1 MVGSITLVATLTG
14 TISKETVSE
23 IPNAVK
29 LLRISGDPSGGIS
42 TPLLRN
48 HFPGKLL
55 YSPPCHRP
63 NDQSAVP
70 LNVRHHRLVQAA
82 CEYDFAELDADCDL
96 TPEVLAAIPPQR
108 RFICWRGPSGDLRYL
123 RSVFGRISAI
133 PARTY
138 SMIVQGSGIGDGAK
152 PLQLL
157 KEAGRRDLTAVC
169 DGKAGF
175 WSRIL
180 APHFGAPLIFGR
192 LDHNPID
199 DSGEPSVH
207 QLIEDYAFPALHPIR
222 ELYGIVGN
230 RVFQSPSPRLHNAG
244 YRAIHHPA
252 LFLPFHV
259 DNFDDFWREIIEP
272 SVLEPLGLPIKGL
285 TIVSPHKEAAF
296 AAAASRSHMACKAG
310 ASNIFLRRN
319 DSWEAHTTDTES
331 VAGVAKKGANPREP
345 IKAAVIGCG
354 GAGRAIAAALQQAG
368 AQVSLVNRGRE
379 RGDLAVRLLGLPFIA
394 LSNFEPTGFSLLVN
408 ATPVGRDDNS
418 IPFDIDTLSPDT
430 LVIDLV
436 YRARPTSLATGV
448 AARGGT
454 IIDGYD
460 VLLNQVRKQFHMMTG
475 WELPSTVGRQ
485 TAASQGLGNGISSKQ
500 ELPDESLAVQL
511 AKVTALRAESAPPS

>member
-1 MVGSITLVATLTG
+1 MVDPITLGASVVG
-14 TISKETVSE
+14 VSSHEAILE
-23 IPNAVK
+23 IPDAVTLLEVRGSLTEK
-29 LLRISGDPSGGIS
+29 LPVEWLRQRFSGE
-42 TPLLRN
+42 
-48 HFPGKLL
+48 LL
-55 YSPPCHRP
+55 YSLLNGSSDRRFAC
-63 NDQSAVP
+63 P
-70 LNVRHHRLVQAA
+70 LSTRHQILVQAGR
-82 CEYDFAELDADCDL
+82 EYDLVEVDADSDL
-96 TPEVLAAIPPQR
+96 TPEVL
-108 RFICWRGPSGDLRYL
+108 
-123 RSVFGRISAI
+123 SAI
-133 PARTY
+133 PAEKRLVCWKGPGGDLAYLHSVFERISSVPARMY
-138 SMIVQGSGIGDGAK
+138 SMIVKGSGIGDGAK
-152 PLQLL
+152 SLQLL
-157 KEAGRRDLTAVC
+157 KDVGRRDLTAVC

-180 APHFGAPLIFGR
+180 APHFGAPLILGR

-222 ELYGIVGN
+222 ELCGIVGN

-259 DNFDDFWREIIEP
+259 DNFDDFWREIIAP

-285 TIVSPHKEAAF
+285 TIVSPYKEAAF

-331 VAGVAKKGANPREP
+331 VASVAEKGPNSRGP

-368 AQVSLVNRGRE
+368 AQVSLVNRGQE

-394 LSNFEPTGFSLLVN
+394 LANFQPTGFSLLVN

-454 IIDGYD
+454 VIDGYD

-485 TAASQGLGNGISSKQ
+485 TAASQGLGSGISSRQ
-500 ELPDESLAVQL
+500 ELSDESLAVPL
-511 AKVTALRAESAPPS
+511 AKVTALRVDSAPPS